1 MDANTS
7 MQILQSSGA
16 LAAGLIGLAF
26 GAQRL
31 LKGWKETSTE
41 SSVLGLMHKELARMS
56 EHNTVLSDEL
66 NKLQLE
72 LVTLNKELYKL
83 TIENQRLHTE
93 VASLTDEINRL
104 KSHLPISGGTNG
116 PTREAEL

>member
-7 MQILQSSGA
+7 AQILQVSGA
-16 LAAGLIGLAF
+16 LAAGLIALAF
-26 GAQRL
+26 GMQKL

-41 SSVLGLMHKELARMS
+41 SSVLGLMHKELERMS
-56 EHNTVLSDEL
+56 QHNTTLSEEL

-104 KSHLPISGGTNG
+104 KSHLPISGGSNG
-116 PTREAEL
+116 PTSQAEL